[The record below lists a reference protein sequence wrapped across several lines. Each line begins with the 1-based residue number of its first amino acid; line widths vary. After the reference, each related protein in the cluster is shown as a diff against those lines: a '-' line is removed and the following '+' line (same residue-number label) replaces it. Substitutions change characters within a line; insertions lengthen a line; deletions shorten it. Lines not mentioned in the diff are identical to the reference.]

1 MNEQTIRDAE
11 AVVKRMLDRFG
22 QKLDARELRT
32 VAVRM
37 VLTLPKPSI

>member
-11 AVVKRMLDRFG
+11 AAVKRMLGRFG
-22 QKLDARELRT
+22 QTLDAGELRT
-32 VAVRM
+32 VAIKM